1 MVRRG
6 GRFRVLEGDLVAE
19 LSSPDSW
26 PSISCL
32 CSLSAAIASLAA
44 VVTGGGVFQRSG

>member
-6 GRFRVLEGDLVAE
+6 GRFRFLDDVVAE
-19 LSSPDSW
+19 LSLPDSW
-26 PSISCL
+26 PSISCS

-44 VVTGGGVFQRSG
+44 VVAGGGVFQRRSV